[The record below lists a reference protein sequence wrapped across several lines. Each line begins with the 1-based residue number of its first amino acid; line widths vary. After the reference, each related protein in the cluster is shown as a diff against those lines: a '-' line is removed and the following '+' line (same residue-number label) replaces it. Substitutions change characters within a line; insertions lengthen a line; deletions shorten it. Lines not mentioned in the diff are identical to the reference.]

1 MGYVKKMATIITI
14 NTIISGTSPYDV
26 WVCDKCGVLGT
37 CQYINTIYSVPYS
50 FTLPISFESMNTYV
64 VKIIDSNGCEYC
76 LDGLCNYKQFENL
89 TCFEFED
96 GIPYDFQ

>member
-26 WVCDKCGVLGT
+26 WVCDQCGVLGT

-76 LDGLCNYKQFENL
+76 FKDCDYKQFQDGE
-89 TCFEFED
+89 CFEFMD
-96 GIPYDFQ
+96 GDQYDFQ